1 MARPEVQPLQGMS
14 DITAPEVRL
23 WQWVE
28 SRARQVFRLYG
39 CEEIRTPIPERTEVF
54 VRALGEGTD
63 VVQKEMYAFTD
74 RGGRGIALRPEGTAG
89 VMRYVAGAVA
99 PGQDARLY
107 YLGPMFR
114 AERPQAGRKRQF
126 HQIGVEFIGSPSP
139 VADAECIAL
148 QVHLM
153 DAWGLSGYDVQVHTR
168 GLTED
173 QPAVRRGFQDHI
185 RPRIDGLCEDCRRRF
200 ETHPLRILDCKQE
213 TCRGIV
219 AGEPPVT
226 TYMSD
231 ASRAYLDEVMRL
243 LEAAGVGAR
252 INPLLIRGLDYYA
265 HTIWE
270 ITHPALGAQDA
281 LAGGGRYRI
290 AMAGRD
296 IEGVGFAVGLE
307 RVLIAV
313 QASPQ
318 PPSADPAQPI
328 IWIVTAGGDASRA
341 ANLGLLQKL
350 RRAGVSAGMDTGG
363 RSMKAQM
370 RAADR
375 SGAAWVAI
383 RGEEELAQGHIKLK
397 RMADGSEDMVSEEE
411 LTRRLGN
418 AALS

>member
-1 MARPEVQPLQGMS
+1 MS
-14 DITAPEVRL
+14 DIAAPEVRL

-28 SRARQVFRLYG
+28 DRARAVFRLYG
-39 CEEIRTPIPERTEVF
+39 CDEVRTPIPERVEVY

-63 VVQKEMYAFTD
+63 VVQKEMYSFTD
-74 RGGRGIALRPEGTAG
+74 RGGRAIALRPEGTAG

-126 HQIGVEFIGSPSP
+126 HQIGVEFIGAASP

-153 DAWGLSGYDVQVHTR
+153 DAWGLAGYDVQVHTR
-168 GLTED
+168 GLPED
-173 QPAVRRGFQDHI
+173 QPAVRKGFQDHL
-185 RPRIDGLCEDCRRRF
+185 RPLISGLCEECRRRF

-213 TCRGIV
+213 ECRNIV
-219 AGEPPVT
+219 AGTPPVT
-226 TYMSD
+226 SYMSD
-231 ASRAYLDEVMRL
+231 ASRAYFDEVLRL
-243 LEAAGVGAR
+243 LDAAGVRAR
-252 INPLLIRGLDYYA
+252 VNPQLIRGLDYYA

-307 RVLIAV
+307 RVLLAV

-318 PPSADPAQPI
+318 PPTPDPSEPV
-328 IWIVTAGGDASRA
+328 IWLVTAGGDAARA

-350 RRAGVSAGMDTGG
+350 RREGVAAGMDTGG

-383 RGEEELAQGHIKLK
+383 RGEEELAQGRIKLK
-397 RMADGSEDMVSEEE
+397 RMADGTEDLVTQEE
-411 LTRRLGN
+411 LPRRLAGPG
-418 AALS
+418 LPPLP